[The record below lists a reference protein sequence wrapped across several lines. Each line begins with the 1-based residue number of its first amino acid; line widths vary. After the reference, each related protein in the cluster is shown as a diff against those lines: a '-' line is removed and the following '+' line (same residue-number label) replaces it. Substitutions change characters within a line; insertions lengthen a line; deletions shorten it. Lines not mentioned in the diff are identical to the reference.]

1 MSRPEPSGSVV
12 ADGTALGP
20 GAVDAGGRAAG
31 DTGGGGP
38 IGRSRPARRCASG
51 GWVAGR
57 RQRPGFDHGHGRGTA
72 GDRRHDGD
80 PRRGG
85 APTGRRRQSPA
96 AAGPF
101 FGRGG
106 AAAALHRGRLLARP
120 GRSPRRGS
128 VSGLP
133 GGGLL
138 AMILL
143 WGLEADPPLREV
155 YAALRRAGAAV
166 RLLDQRRLLTAT
178 AELLVGDQVSA
189 TVTCDGRELDLSR
202 CTAAYIRPFDA
213 TQLGRVR
220 RAGPGDPLWIRAAQL
235 DRLLLSWTELTDA
248 LVVNRPSA
256 MASNDS
262 KPLQAAELRA
272 CGFAVPETLVTT
284 DPDAARAFLECHRQ
298 VIYKSISSVRS
309 IVAELDGAA
318 LARLE
323 AVRWCPTQ
331 FQERIPGTDYRV
343 HVVGDEV
350 FATRVQS
357 DAV

>member
-1 MSRPEPSGSVV
+1 
-12 ADGTALGP
+12 
-20 GAVDAGGRAAG
+20 
-31 DTGGGGP
+31 
-38 IGRSRPARRCASG
+38 
-51 GWVAGR
+51 
-57 RQRPGFDHGHGRGTA
+57 
-72 GDRRHDGD
+72 
-80 PRRGG
+80 
-85 APTGRRRQSPA
+85 
-96 AAGPF
+96 
-101 FGRGG
+101 
-106 AAAALHRGRLLARP
+106 
-120 GRSPRRGS
+120 
-128 VSGLP
+128 
-133 GGGLL
+133 
-138 AMILL
+138 MILL

-309 IVAELDGAA
+309 IVAELGGAA

-357 DAV
+357 DAVDYRYAGDESAPPVLHAAEIPDDVADRCTTVTSRLGMSFTGIDLRLTPDGQWYCFEVNPSPGFTYYQQATGQPIDAAVARLLIGGNVLPRRESRWETWSAPGPRCNAPWAPRLRPSQPVVSR